1 MKKPK
6 NELMMFAAGL
16 VMLVAGLFILSQK
29 VIVYSG
35 FFGGGGFRFG
45 GFNVSAGLVMV
56 PFIIGIVWMFMTD
69 SFASKVFTA
78 LAVLL
83 IVIAIIMSTNF
94 HLKSMTMFDWVVILV
109 LIFGGLGFIGR
120 VVLANPE
127 KRKSKKEQYKELRDR
142 MDELDIDLENFKN

>member
-35 FFGGGGFRFG
+35 FFGGGFRLG
-45 GFNVSAGLVMV
+45 GFNLSAGLVMV

-69 SFASKVFTA
+69 SFASKIFTA
-78 LAVLL
+78 LAVLV
-83 IVIAIIMSTNF
+83 IVIAIIMSTDF
-94 HLKSMTMFDWVVILV
+94 HLRSMTMFDWVVILV

-127 KRKSKKEQYKELRDR
+127 KRKSKKEQYKELRER
-142 MDELDIDLENFKN
+142 MDELDIDLEDFKN